1 MILRRRVL
9 AWVVVLAGVGC
20 IAGIV
25 VVFLWRPSFKAQPHQ
40 PAEHTSSTKRI
51 ILPDVVNRPV
61 PQTGHQITEEMDRIA
76 QWLEI
81 AFPDRVEM
89 LELAA
94 RLRFHRG
101 ELDKAEQLWHR
112 AISIDPTYPFAHHG
126 LAIVRAL
133 RGDYETAIREY
144 RETLRFSPRAVE
156 PLLELGDVLIK
167 AGKIDD
173 AIDLLENDFPSTVES
188 IWRYTMLGQ
197 CYLHKG
203 DLAKARLMYELAL
216 SRDPNDSSALYG
228 LSLVLVRQG
237 HQEEADKLAARLK
250 QVREN
255 ERQNEREERRRFDER
270 ADLAGKLAEVY
281 GGIARFLLAVDAIEE
296 SKAVAHRAIQL
307 QPDQPAARQVLAE
320 IRLKELAPVASVTP
334 SVSQDKGDHP
344 TNTHSQRPRP
354 QGGSPTKRP

>member
-1 MILRRRVL
+1 MILRTRVSI
-9 AWVVVLAGVGC
+9 WVVVFTTVSFAAILVLL
-20 IAGIV
+20 I
-25 VVFLWRPSFKAQPHQ
+25 LWRPSFHPH
-40 PAEHTSSTKRI
+40 PPRLSPHPDSKRI
-51 ILPDVVNRPV
+51 MVVSQVFNKPV
-61 PQTGHQITEEMDRIA
+61 PQTPQQIKEEMELVA
-76 QWLEI
+76 EWLET
-81 AFPDRVEM
+81 AFPNSVEM

-126 LAIVRAL
+126 VAIVRAL

-216 SRDPNDSSALYG
+216 SRDPDDSSALYG

-255 ERQNEREERRRFDER
+255 ERQNEREVRRCFDER
-270 ADLAGKLAEVY
+270 AELAGKLAEVY
-281 GGIARFLLAVDAIEE
+281 GGIARFLLAVDAIEQ
-296 SKAVAHRAIQL
+296 SRTIAHRAIQL

-320 IRLKELAPVASVTP
+320 IRLKELAPFASVTQ

-344 TNTHSQRPRP
+344 TNTHSQGPPP